1 MAVTE
6 FDRQIYG
13 TVGRVIPEVTIGI
26 QDADTKRIITE
37 QTYDTFDQNFES
49 AEGEIIL
56 RGNNVM
62 QGYWNKPEDTAQA
75 IDTDGWFHTGD
86 VGKFYKGNLKITDRI
101 KNMLVNSFGKNVYP
115 TPIENTY
122 LQSNR
127 IDQIFLIGDKREH
140 ITAIIVPSK
149 ENMMEEFGLKESF
162 FQDNDLFI
170 HDEQF
175 TEWVDEHVRKYS
187 VELAKFERIKNFILK
202 RNPFTIEDG
211 EMTPTLKIKRRIVEK
226 KFAAEIDEMYLL
238 EEIE

>member
-1 MAVTE
+1 
-6 FDRQIYG
+6 
-13 TVGRVIPEVTIGI
+13 
-26 QDADTKRIITE
+26 
-37 QTYDTFDQNFES
+37 
-49 AEGEIIL
+49 
-56 RGNNVM
+56 
-62 QGYWNKPEDTAQA
+62 
-75 IDTDGWFHTGD
+75 
-86 VGKFYKGNLKITDRI
+86 
-101 KNMLVNSFGKNVYP
+101 VYP

-238 EEIE
+238 EEVE